1 MQLTN
6 MMEVDGIPVKIE
18 GERNLLEVISKTGIK
33 LPVFCYHSDL
43 SIYGACRMCMVEDER
58 GRMMAACS
66 TIPKEGMIIKTNT
79 GRLRKYRKNI
89 LELLLASHCRDC
101 TTCENSGKCSLQELA
116 AQFGI
121 TNVRFRNDKT
131 EPDIDAS
138 SPSIIR
144 DSSKCILCGD
154 CVRECNEIQRIGAID
169 FAFRGSE
176 AKISTAFNQP
186 IFDSLCVHCGQCAAA
201 CPTGAIIVRD
211 DTDKV
216 WKKINDPNVFVTC
229 EIAPAV
235 RVGIGAELGL
245 SNDENAMGRIVA
257 ALHRMGF
264 DEVYDT
270 ATGADLT
277 VIEEANEFVERLENG
292 GTFPMFTSCC
302 PAWIQYV
309 EKKYP
314 EILPNISTCRS
325 PMSMFAAVIKDYYKD
340 KLPEGK
346 TSHYHVALMPCTAK
360 KFEAKRPEFKD
371 ENGPVT
377 DDVITTQEL
386 IRMIKRSGIMF
397 DELEPESVD
406 LPFGTMSGA
415 GIIFGVTGGVTEAV
429 LRKVANDNS
438 RTTLKQIEYVGVRG
452 MENVKEAVIK
462 FGDRDLKIAVVSG
475 LSNARKIVR
484 GVLKGEIYYDLVE
497 VMACRGGCIS
507 GAGQPYISH
516 RHRVERG
523 EGLYRTDKTSTIKRS
538 QDNPLIS
545 QLYSGLL
552 EGRTHELL
560 HVDYLKDKKPA
571 KKTASKASGA
581 KKTSKH

>member
-1 MQLTN
+1 MQLEN
-6 MMEVDGIPVKIE
+6 MIEIDGIPVAIE

-58 GRMMAACS
+58 GRLMASCS
-66 TIPKEGMIIKTNT
+66 TVPRAGMKIKTNT

-101 TTCENSGKCSLQELA
+101 TTCENSGKCSLQDLA
-116 AQFGI
+116 VRFGI
-121 TNVRFRNDKT
+121 TGVRYPNDKT
-131 EPDIDAS
+131 EPMRDES

-144 DSSKCILCGD
+144 DPSKCILCGD
-154 CVRECNEIQRIGAID
+154 CVRECNEIQHVGAID

-176 AKISTAFNQP
+176 AKISTAFGKP
-186 IFDSLCVHCGQCAAA
+186 IAESLCVNCGQCAAA

-211 DTDKV
+211 DTSKV
-216 WKKINDPNVFVTC
+216 WEKLDDPRVFVTC

-235 RVGIGAELGL
+235 RVGIGSELGL
-245 SNDENAMGRIVA
+245 DDGDNAMERIVA

-277 VIEEANEFVERLENG
+277 VIEEANEFVDRIQNG
-292 GTFPMFTSCC
+292 GKLPLFTSCC
-302 PAWIQYV
+302 PAWVQYV

-314 EILPNISTCRS
+314 EFLPHVSTCRS
-325 PMSMFAAVIKDYYKD
+325 PMSMFAAVIKEYYKD

-360 KFEAKRPEFKD
+360 KFEAKRPEFETVD
-371 ENGPVT
+371 GANT

-397 DELEPESVD
+397 DELEPEAVD

-415 GIIFGVTGGVTEAV
+415 GVIFGVTGGVTEAV
-429 LRKVANDNS
+429 LRKIASGN
-438 RTTLKQIEYVGVRG
+438 TKTALAQIKYTGIRG
-452 MENVKEAVIK
+452 MDDVKEAYIPY
-462 FGDRDLKIAVVSG
+462 GDRTLHIAVVSG
-475 LSNARKIVR
+475 LSNARKIIK
-484 GVLKGEIYYDLVE
+484 GIKKGELDYDLVE

-516 RHRVERG
+516 RHRVKRG
-523 EGLYRTDKTSTIKRS
+523 DSLYRSDKVSTIKRS
-538 QDNPLIS
+538 QDNPLMRE
-545 QLYSGLL
+545 LYDGVLKGK
-552 EGRTHELL
+552 EHELL
-560 HVDYLKDKKPA
+560 HVNYIKQAD
-571 KKTASKASGA
+571 
-581 KKTSKH
+581 

>member
-1 MQLTN
+1 MQIAN
-6 MMEVDGIPVKIE
+6 MMEVDGIPVRIE

-58 GRMMAACS
+58 GRLMAACS
-66 TIPKEGMIIKTNT
+66 TVPEQGMKIRTNT
-79 GRLRKYRKNI
+79 GKLRQYRKNI

-101 TTCENSGKCSLQELA
+101 TTCEKSGRCTLQELA
-116 AQFGI
+116 VQFGI
-121 TNVRFRNDKT
+121 TNVRFPNDKT
-131 EPDIDAS
+131 ETNKDES

-154 CVRECNEIQRIGAID
+154 CVRECNEIQHVGAID

-176 AKISTAFNQP
+176 ARISTAFGRP
-186 IFDSLCVHCGQCAAA
+186 IKESLCVHCGQCASV

-211 DTDKV
+211 DSSKV
-216 WKKINDPNVFVTC
+216 WDKLDDRSVFVTC

-235 RVGIGAELGL
+235 RVGIGKELGL
-245 SNDENAMGRIVA
+245 GDDENAMGRIVA

-277 VIEEANEFVERLENG
+277 VIEEANEFVDRVQNG
-292 GTFPMFTSCC
+292 GTLPLFTSCC
-302 PAWIQYV
+302 PAWIQYA
-309 EKKYP
+309 EKKHRDL
-314 EILPNISTCRS
+314 LPNISPCRS
-325 PMSMFAAVIKDYYKD
+325 PMGMFAAVIKEYYKD
-340 KLPEGK
+340 RLPEGK

-360 KFEAKRPEFKD
+360 KFEAKRGEFRT
-371 ENGPVT
+371 EMGPNT

-397 DELEPESVD
+397 HELEPESVD

-429 LRKVANDNS
+429 LRKIAADTS
-438 RTTLKQIEYVGVRG
+438 RTTLMQIEYTGVRG
-452 MENVKEAVIK
+452 MDSVKEAEIP
-462 FGDRDLKIAVVSG
+462 FGDKTLRIAVVSG
-475 LSNARKIVR
+475 LGNAEKLIEQIEEGAVS
-484 GVLKGEIYYDLVE
+484 YDLVE

-507 GAGQPYISH
+507 GAGQPYISQ
-516 RHRVERG
+516 RHRVKRG
-523 EGLYRTDKTSTIKRS
+523 EGLYRTDKISAVKRS
-538 QDNPLIS
+538 QDNPLMKS
-545 QLYSGLL
+545 LYDGVLK
-552 EGRTHELL
+552 GRTHELL
-560 HVDYLKDKKPA
+560 HVQY
-571 KKTASKASGA
+571 
-581 KKTSKH
+581 H